1 MQTHA
6 YGLHVLREM
15 ATFVEIIHYTMKRLL
30 TLCLALTIINGAVAQ
45 MLPYQDITLTHEERA
60 RDLVSR
66 MTLDEKIQQMQN
78 NAPAIPR
85 LGVESYEWWNE
96 ALHGVARAGLAT
108 VFPQTIGMAASFDGD
123 LIERVFTAVSDE
135 ARAKHRRFV
144 DEGSRKRYQG
154 LSVWTPNINIFRDPR
169 WGRGQE
175 TYGEDP
181 YLTSQLGL
189 AVVRGLQGDNS
200 APFDKLHA
208 CAKHYAVHSGPEWN
222 RHSFDAHNISQR
234 DLWETYLPAFEALVR
249 EGGVKEVMG
258 AYNRFEGVP
267 CNSSH
272 YLLSDILRKEWGF
285 EGIVVSDCGA
295 IRDFFRKGDHE
306 THADAAEASAAAVKA
321 GCDLECGSS
330 YKALREAVSRGL
342 ITEEE
347 IDRSVERLMVA
358 RMEMGL
364 FEADDPFGIPYS
376 VVDCEEHRALARE
389 IARKSIVLMQNRD
402 NLLPLSRDMKVALVG
417 PNADNETMQWGNY
430 NGTPSYTITLRE
442 ALEELLPDGVLIY
455 EPLCGHTDEVSH
467 RSLIGE
473 CRSKSGDVGFDA
485 TYWNNL
491 NFSGEVAATDRIAH
505 PFNFCVAGNTVFAP
519 NVALDSFSAIYQTT
533 FTPKSSSRAV
543 FRVMT
548 NEQVILFVNGEQV
561 AEATNVKTMTSLY
574 AFDYH
579 AGNTYNIEVRYAGI
593 RHRTDATL
601 RFDFAEAREVDV
613 EAFAHSIEQA
623 DVVIFAGGISPQLE
637 GEEMPVAV
645 EGFRGGDR
653 ESIELPKVQR
663 DAIAA
668 LHRAGKRIVLV
679 NFSGSAL
686 ALVPETECCDAII
699 QAWYPGQEG
708 GAALTDIIYG
718 EVSPSGK
725 LPVTFY
731 RSTEQLPD
739 FQDYNMKGHTYR
751 YFAGNALFCFGHG
764 LSYAEFSYSPLE
776 LSQRTLRE
784 GKSVIVGVDIE
795 NRGSYDGEEVVQLYI
810 SRKGDTDGPLQTLRA
825 FRRVS
830 IPKGES
836 RHVEFTLTP
845 NDLRWFCPTTNR
857 MRAISGDYIIRIGGT
872 SDIKQQQRA
881 EIRLK

>member
-1 MQTHA
+1 
-6 YGLHVLREM
+6 
-15 ATFVEIIHYTMKRLL
+15 MKRFYTLL
-30 TLCLALTIINGAVAQ
+30 STLLLISTASAQ
-45 MLPYQDITLTHEERA
+45 MLPYQDNTLSHEERA

-66 MTLDEKIQQMQN
+66 MTLEEKIQQMQN

-85 LGVESYEWWNE
+85 LGIERYEWWNE

-108 VFPQTIGMAASFDGD
+108 VFPQTIGMAASFNDA
-123 LIERVFTAVSDE
+123 LIEQVFTATSDE

-144 DEGSRKRYQG
+144 AEGSRQRYQG

-181 YLTSQLGL
+181 YLTSRMGV
-189 AVVRGLQGDNS
+189 AVVKGLQGDPS

-208 CAKHYAVHSGPEWN
+208 CAKHFAVHSGPEWN
-222 RHSFDAHNISQR
+222 RHSFDACNISQR
-234 DLWETYLPAFEALVR
+234 DLRETYLPAFEALVR

-258 AYNRFEGVP
+258 AYNRFEGIP
-267 CNSSH
+267 CNASE

-306 THADAAEASAAAVKA
+306 THADAAEASAAAVRA

-330 YKALREAVSRGL
+330 YKALSQAVERGL
-342 ITEEE
+342 ISVEE
-347 IDRSVERLMVA
+347 IDRAVERLMRA

-376 VVDCEEHRALARE
+376 VVDCEAHRRLARE
-389 IARKSIVLMQNRD
+389 IAEQSMVLLQNRD
-402 NLLPLSRDMKVALVG
+402 NLLPLQPNIRVALVG

-442 ALEELLPDGVLIY
+442 GLESLLPDEALLY
-455 EPLCGHTDEVSH
+455 EPLCGHTDSVTY

-473 CRSKSGDVGFDA
+473 CINEHGKRGFAA

-491 NFSGEVAATDRIAH
+491 DATGEVAATDILSH

-519 NVALDSFSAIYQTT
+519 NVALHSFSARYRTT
-533 FTPKSSSRAV
+533 FAPTTSGEAV
-543 FRVMT
+543 FRLMT
-548 NEQVILFVNGEQV
+548 NESVKIFVNGCEV
-561 AEATNVKTMTSLY
+561 ADVVNVKNTKSVYQFTY
-574 AFDYH
+574 T
-579 AGNTYNIEVRYAGI
+579 AGEHYDIEVLYAGI

-601 RFDFAEAREVDV
+601 RFDFAEARRVDF
-613 EAFAHSIEQA
+613 ERFAASLQGI

-637 GEEMPVAV
+637 GEEMPVSI

-653 ESIELPKVQR
+653 DNIELPAVQR
-663 DAIAA
+663 QAIEA
-668 LHRAGKRIVLV
+668 LRRAGKRIVLV
-679 NFSGSAL
+679 NFSGSAM
-686 ALVPETECCDAII
+686 ALTPETNSCDAII

-708 GAALTDIIYG
+708 GTALANVLYG
-718 EVSPSGK
+718 KVAPSGK

-731 RSTEQLPD
+731 RNTAQLPD
-739 FQDYNMKGHTYR
+739 FEDYNMTGRTYR
-751 YFAGNALFCFGHG
+751 YFMGDALFCFGHG
-764 LSYAEFSYSPLE
+764 LSYGEFAYSPLE
-776 LSQRTLRE
+776 VSRRRLRE
-784 GKSVIVGVDIE
+784 GQSVTVGVTIE
-795 NRGSYDGEEVVQLYI
+795 NRGSYDGDEVVQLYI
-810 SRKGDTDGPLQTLRA
+810 SRPDDKEGPQQTLRA
-825 FRRVS
+825 FGRLS

-836 RHVEFTLTP
+836 RHIEFTLTP
-845 NDLRWFCPTTNR
+845 NDFRWFNEATNR
-857 MRAISGDYIIRIGGT
+857 MEPLAGDYVIRIGGT
-872 SDIKQQQRA
+872 SDMKYQQCA
-881 EIRLK
+881 EVRLK